1 MLRSAMRAPARP
13 LLLLLLRRNLNPNR
27 PRPPRAVSKSTPAKP
42 RPKPLPV
49 HLMRTPPA
57 AVERIAQ
64 DEART
69 SAILQS
75 AHQFADALQSPA
87 LRRPLFEAQLAARQ
101 IRPAPL
107 EPAPASTAARA
118 RRPAAL
124 ATMAQTDPGA
134 LALLARDLPAA
145 IEAAPEAESALAAV
159 QAYVDAGGRPDSAV
173 ATALVRACMH
183 AGQNA
188 RAWALFEELDGA
200 HGVLWDVEGYATGM
214 ELCAKVRRAPRALQL
229 LEMCE
234 LTLGKDAVPGVLHAC
249 MAATARDAGTA
260 RYALALYGRMTREL
274 ALVPTSG
281 TLSIVLSACARLADE
296 TSARAYWDDMVAS
309 GDVAPDAHCYAGL
322 LNCYARGCWDAMRK
336 RPRAA
341 VDVVALDGE
350 RAAETA
356 DEVGELL
363 HKLAAVDASVVHND
377 DDDDD
382 DDGDD
387 EGALVPVEPDPRGSL
402 QARQQRVRD
411 CVEAAE
417 ALTATLPPA
426 TATLPVHNALCKTL
440 ASAMRLNRAE
450 AVLGRIEAAGLR
462 PDAHTYGTL
471 IRMLARAQ
479 RVDRFLALEQR
490 AAREGVALFASTQGA
505 MLDALARNRREDDA
519 VARLQT
525 MRARG
530 LSVLEKHLRY
540 LRIRMAG
547 ERADLLGPDPNRHR
561 SPKVVGR
568 MLREVDAS
576 AEAKRV
582 ESMIANMA
590 RVGNR

>member
-1 MLRSAMRAPARP
+1 M
-13 LLLLLLRRNLNPNR
+13 LRRNLNPNR
-27 PRPPRAVSKSTPAKP
+27 PRPPRAASKSTSGAKP

-57 AVERIAQ
+57 AVERIAR

-75 AHQFADALQSPA
+75 AHRFADALHSPA
-87 LRRPLFEAQLAARQ
+87 LRRPLFEAELAARQ

-107 EPAPASTAARA
+107 EPAPTPSSAS

-124 ATMAQTDPGA
+124 ATLAQTDPGA
-134 LALLARDLPAA
+134 LALRSRDLPAVIA
-145 IEAAPEAESALAAV
+145 AAPEAESALAAV

-173 ATALVRACMH
+173 ATALVRACAR
-183 AGQNA
+183 AGQHA

-234 LTLGKDAVPGVLHAC
+234 VTLGKEAVAGVLHAC

-296 TSARAYWDDMVAS
+296 ASARAYWDDMVAS

-322 LNCYARGCWDAMRK
+322 LNCYARGCWDAMR
-336 RPRAA
+336 RTPLRA
-341 VDVVALDGE
+341 VFDVGD
-350 RAAETA
+350 AAAAADEVGDTAA

-363 HKLAAVDASVVHND
+363 HKLAVADDGVDRD

-382 DDGDD
+382 DDDEE
-387 EGALVPVEPDPRGSL
+387 EGALVAADPRGRGGSL
-402 QARQQRVRD
+402 QERQQRVRD
-411 CVEAAE
+411 CVAAAD
-417 ALTATLPPA
+417 ALVAALPPA
-426 TATLPVHNALCKTL
+426 ATTLPVLNALCKTL

-462 PDAHTYGTL
+462 PDAYTYGTL

-479 RVDRFLALEQR
+479 RVDKFLALEQR
-490 AAREGVALFASTQGA
+490 AAREGVALFATTQGA
-505 MLDALARNRREDDA
+505 ILDALARNRREDDA
-519 VARLQT
+519 VARLEA

-530 LSVLEKHLRY
+530 VPVLEKHVRY

-561 SPKVVGR
+561 SPAVVGR
-568 MLREVDAS
+568 MLRQVDAS
-576 AEAKRV
+576 PEAKRV

-590 RVGNR
+590 RVGNP